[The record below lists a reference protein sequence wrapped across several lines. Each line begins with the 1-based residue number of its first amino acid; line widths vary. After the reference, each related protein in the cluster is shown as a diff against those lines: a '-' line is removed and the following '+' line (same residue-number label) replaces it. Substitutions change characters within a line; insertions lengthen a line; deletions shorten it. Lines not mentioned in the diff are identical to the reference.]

1 MQRVSLF
8 ILSFVLYL
16 QAIANPLE
24 KNRWHDFEGM
34 IGKKLAHFSIFVE
47 DGGKL
52 TGTMC
57 YAGNQSS
64 YLLRGTLQNNRLK
77 FTISRQKQIIAEV
90 SGMLTSSDADR
101 IEGDWKEVS
110 TGAKQKIKITYL
122 ASCGGDLNHR
132 YTAIDFPDSVAEHF
146 MQTAVTKI
154 LAKDKQWVSENIFYP
169 LNTTYL
175 GKQGVTIRDAAELLA
190 NYDQIFYPAYLSS
203 FTSVC
208 FCGLFHNYRGVM
220 LGSGEL
226 WIGQVPSAPGN
237 KPRLVINAVN
247 N

>member
-1 MQRVSLF
+1 MQKVSLF

-24 KNRWHDFEGM
+24 RNRWHDFEGM

-64 YLLRGTLQNNRLK
+64 YLLRGTMIDNRLK
-77 FTISRQKQIIAEV
+77 FSLSLQKQIIAEV
-90 SGMLTSSDADR
+90 SGILTSSDADR

-122 ASCGGDLNHR
+122 ASCGGDLTHR
-132 YTAIDFPDSVAEHF
+132 YTAIDFPDSVAEQF

-154 LAKDKQWVSENIFYP
+154 VAKDKQWVSENIFYP

-203 FTSVC
+203 FTSLC

-226 WIGQVPSAPGN
+226 WIGQVPSTPGK